1 MRLLTA
7 GLLALGLVA
16 LPGRTAL
23 AQSQGLPQCAAYAAQ
38 AAMPVL
44 QDAYNWTNYG
54 YAPLGP
60 NGWNILNQ
68 PFGAGPYGAAA
79 FYGQPGLVGAYG
91 PLGPGPTALNIGQ
104 TLVPAGGFGFQIPTV
119 NNFINFTT
127 AASLAGLQQAEL
139 SNLSLRYSNAGIF
152 QTAAGT
158 WRAADAALAGTTL
171 AVLNALCNGQMASA
185 AGATAGATDSVGS
198 R

>member
-1 MRLLTA
+1 MRVLIA

-16 LPGRTAL
+16 LPGHTAL
-23 AQSQGLPQCAAYAAQ
+23 AQGQGLPQCAQYAAQ

-60 NGWNILNQ
+60 NGWNVLNQ
-68 PFGAGPYGAAA
+68 PFGAGPYGALAY
-79 FYGQPGLVGAYG
+79 YGPPGLVAAFG
-91 PLGPGPTALNIGQ
+91 PLGPGPTAQNIAQ
-104 TLVPAGGFGFQIPTV
+104 QFVPPGGFGFQNPNV

-139 SNLSLRYSNAGIF
+139 SNLSLRYSNAGIY
-152 QTAAGT
+152 QTAAAT
-158 WRAADAALAGTTL
+158 WRAGDAGLAAATL
-171 AVLNALCNGQMASA
+171 AVLNALCNGQMATAAASA
-185 AGATAGATDSVGS
+185 AGTDQDG

>member
-7 GLLALGLVA
+7 GLLALGLVG
-16 LPGRTAL
+16 LPGQTAL
-23 AQSQGLPQCAAYAAQ
+23 AQGQGLPQCALYAAQ

-44 QDAYNWTNYG
+44 QEAYNWTNYG

-60 NGWNILNQ
+60 NGWNVLAQ

-79 FYGQPGLVGAYG
+79 FYGPPGLVAAYG
-91 PLGPGPTALNIGQ
+91 PLGPGPTAQMIGQ
-104 TLVPAGGFGFQIPTV
+104 TLVPPGGFGFNAPAV
-119 NNFINFTT
+119 NGFINFTT

-152 QTAAGT
+152 QTAAAT
-158 WRAADAALAGTTL
+158 WRAGDAGLAGATL
-171 AVLNALCNGQMASA
+171 AVLNALCNGQLGTAAASA
-185 AGATAGATDSVGS
+185 ASADQGG